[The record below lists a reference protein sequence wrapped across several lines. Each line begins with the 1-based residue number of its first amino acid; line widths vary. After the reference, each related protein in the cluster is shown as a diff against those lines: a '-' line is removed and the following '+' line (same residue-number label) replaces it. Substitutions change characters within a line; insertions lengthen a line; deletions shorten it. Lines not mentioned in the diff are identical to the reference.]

1 MAFNSQLDAY
11 LSYERKPFEV
21 DSNSV
26 LHLMNIDVSARV
38 EKKYLK
44 ETVED
49 EYGNVKE
56 KDLVIKMP
64 LIQIYSTTTDG
75 HSVCVNV
82 RDFVAYFFAPF
93 PSGRL
98 E

>member
-1 MAFNSQLDAY
+1 MAFNSQLNAY

-38 EKKYLK
+38 EKKFK

-49 EYGNVKE
+49 DGNVKE
-56 KDLVIKMP
+56 KRLVIRMP
-64 LIQIYSTTTDG
+64 FNPDL
-75 HSVCVNV
+75 
-82 RDFVAYFFAPF
+82 
-93 PSGRL
+93 
-98 E
+98 